1 MLNLLILASIGTFFR
16 FLGVTFGLGTQAST
30 HSHAFHNL
38 LLSKGSTIRME
49 IEPELGL
56 NYAKETTVRSFY
68 DGRAENAL
76 Y

>member
-1 MLNLLILASIGTFFR
+1 
-16 FLGVTFGLGTQAST
+16 
-30 HSHAFHNL
+30 
-38 LLSKGSTIRME
+38 ME